1 MINIFII
8 WGLILLFILQP
19 GVAHDGAE
27 AGARLFVHALLPY
40 LLPYIILTQWLL
52 KMPATAGKVVAPWKK
67 FVKAYVLG
75 SFGGFP
81 VGAVTVSE
89 MTKNEE
95 LTRKQAGLLL
105 ASCHAPGPMF
115 VIGFV
120 GIELFGDINNG
131 WKLLIAIHIAN
142 IIFFFMTLLFIKN
155 DHELKGEIEPPVTKR
170 STMPLLDSLKDSSEI
185 IILVA
190 TTVIFFS
197 SLGIVLSSVIA
208 STFSVDTGI
217 AQTVTLSIFEMTS
230 GVQSATNHFSGL
242 SIYPLLI
249 AAIISMNGL
258 SIHIQVAVIAKSAK
272 VSMRPYLIGR
282 MWCIFTVP
290 ILLYFLL

>member
-1 MINIFII
+1 MVNLFII

-27 AGARLFVHALLPY
+27 TGARLFVHALLTY

-52 KMPATAGKVVAPWKK
+52 KMPSTEKRVTPWKK
-67 FVKAYVLG
+67 FMKAYVLG

-81 VGAVTVSE
+81 VGAVTVSA
-89 MTKNEE
+89 MTENEE
-95 LTRKQAGLLL
+95 ITRKQGGLLL

-120 GIELFGDINNG
+120 GIELFTDITIG
-131 WKLLIAIHIAN
+131 WKLLIAIHIVN
-142 IIFFFMTLLFIKN
+142 IMFFFMTLLFIGRQKEILN
-155 DHELKGEIEPPVTKR
+155 DVQPNQAQTK
-170 STMPLLDSLKDSSEI
+170 MPLLDAIKDSSEI

-197 SLGIVLSSVIA
+197 ALGVVLATSIA
-208 STFSVDTGI
+208 SIFSVDTGI
-217 AQTVTLSIFEMTS
+217 AQTATLAFFEMTS
-230 GVQSATNHFSGL
+230 GVQSATIHFSDL
-242 SIYPLLI
+242 PIFPILI

-272 VSMRPYLIGR
+272 LSIRPYLIGR
-282 MWCIFTVP
+282 IWSVLMVP
-290 ILLYFLL
+290 TLFYFLL

>member
-120 GIELFGDINNG
+120 GIELFGDINTG

-155 DHELKGEIEPPVTKR
+155 DHELKGKIEPPVTKR

-282 MWCIFTVP
+282 MWCIVTVP
-290 ILLYFLL
+290 ILLFFLL

>member
-1 MINIFII
+1 MVNILII

-27 AGARLFVHALLPY
+27 TGARLFVHALLPY

-52 KMPATAGKVVAPWKK
+52 KMPSTEKRVAPWKK
-67 FVKAYVLG
+67 FMKAYVLG

-81 VGAVTVSE
+81 VGAVTVSA

-95 LTRKQAGLLL
+95 ITSKQGGLLL

-120 GIELFGDINNG
+120 GIELFTDINIG

-142 IIFFFMTLLFIKN
+142 IVFFFMTLLFI
-155 DHELKGEIEPPVTKR
+155 DPQKGSVNKAQPVRTQ

-197 SLGIVLSSVIA
+197 ALGIVLSTVIA
-208 STFSVDTGI
+208 SAFSVDTGI
-217 AQTVTLSIFEMTS
+217 AQTVTLAFFEMTS
-230 GVQSATNHFSGL
+230 GVQSATTHFSEL
-242 SIYPLLI
+242 SIFPLLI

-258 SIHIQVAVIAKSAK
+258 SIHIQVAVIAKSANL
-272 VSMRPYLIGR
+272 SMRPYLIGR
-282 MWCIFTVP
+282 LWSILMVP
-290 ILLYFLL
+290 ILFYFLL